1 MYLVAI
7 GWVYVVLMMAV
18 VEAST
23 GTLLGAIVTFV
34 LYGVM
39 PLALVMYLLA
49 TPSRRAAKRAAL
61 PSTGS
66 GQSEI
71 QAQGER
77 EPGSGQPH
85 GGDHP
90 AGDAVAPVR
99 EEA

>member
-49 TPSRRAAKRAAL
+49 TPSRRAAKRAAEL
-61 PSTGS
+61 ATLAGS
-66 GQSEI
+66 
-71 QAQGER
+71 A
-77 EPGSGQPH
+77 QPH
-85 GGDHP
+85 GGDHA

-99 EEA
+99 EEP

>member
-1 MYLVAI
+1 MYLIAI
-7 GWVYVVLMMAV
+7 GWVYVVLMMAI
-18 VEAST
+18 VEATT

-49 TPSRRAAKRAAL
+49 TPSRRAAKRAAELASL
-61 PSTGS
+61 PAAAVPVS
-66 GQSEI
+66 G
-71 QAQGER
+71 
-77 EPGSGQPH
+77 PPH

>member
-1 MYLVAI
+1 MYLIAI

-61 PSTGS
+61 RQAQDDRTLR
-66 GQSEI
+66 
-71 QAQGER
+71 QAQGKQ
-77 EPGSGQPH
+77 EPSSDPPH
-85 GGDHP
+85 SRNHP

-99 EEA
+99 EEP

>member
-49 TPSRRAAKRAAL
+49 TPSRRAAKRAAEL
-61 PSTGS
+61 AASVQGS
-66 GQSEI
+66 
-71 QAQGER
+71 A
-77 EPGSGQPH
+77 QPH

>member
-49 TPSRRAAKRAAL
+49 TPSRRAAKRAAEL
-61 PSTGS
+61 ATSVQGS
-66 GQSEI
+66 
-71 QAQGER
+71 A
-77 EPGSGQPH
+77 QPH